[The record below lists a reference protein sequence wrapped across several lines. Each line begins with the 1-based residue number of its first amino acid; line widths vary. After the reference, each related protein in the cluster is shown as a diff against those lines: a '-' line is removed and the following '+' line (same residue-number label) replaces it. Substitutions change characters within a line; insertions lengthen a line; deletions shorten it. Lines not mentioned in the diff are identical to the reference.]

1 MQSDRRLWRGREETV
16 KRRIYRGLLS
26 LIGLCLL
33 LAVSGC
39 GFSFSP
45 EELYSLPQL
54 PAEYTELNNCINQV
68 IESGAEYA
76 APVSGSNIQS
86 VQLEDLNG
94 DGEEEA
100 VAFFRNTADEKPLK
114 IYIFTAEE
122 ETYRQTAV
130 IEGTGTSIYSIA
142 YEDLDQD
149 GWKELLV
156 GWRVNTDLQALS
168 VYTLRSGVP
177 EELIRGTNYVRYAVN
192 DLNQDDLWELV
203 VFRADAEGNGMADYY
218 CWEDGALQLRTSARI
233 TSTMAELS
241 QQGRVKSG
249 TLADSSP
256 ALFVTGVE
264 ESAWMATDI
273 LTVKNG
279 ELVNIL
285 LSDVTGVSSEVAP
298 FCALYPEDINSDGIT
313 EVPHPE
319 SIPSWGNVGEEI
331 CRRIDWYAY
340 ASDGTKTL
348 ALSTYHNVEDG
359 WYLRL
364 PDSWRDQIL
373 ITRTAGAEASTV
385 TFSIQGDGTE
395 PPRDFLRIT
404 KLTGSNREIQ
414 ATRAGRIIL
423 RRQPEIIYTAELLEA
438 NSGWEYGLTED
449 EVREAFNLITTE
461 WTAGDS

>member
-1 MQSDRRLWRGREETV
+1 M
-16 KRRIYRGLLS
+16 
-26 LIGLCLL
+26 
-33 LAVSGC
+33 
-39 GFSFSP
+39 
-45 EELYSLPQL
+45 
-54 PAEYTELNNCINQV
+54 

-218 CWEDGALQLRTSARI
+218 CLLYTS
-233 TSTMAELS
+233 
-241 QQGRVKSG
+241 
-249 TLADSSP
+249 
-256 ALFVTGVE
+256 
-264 ESAWMATDI
+264 
-273 LTVKNG
+273 
-279 ELVNIL
+279 
-285 LSDVTGVSSEVAP
+285 
-298 FCALYPEDINSDGIT
+298 
-313 EVPHPE
+313 
-319 SIPSWGNVGEEI
+319 PS
-331 CRRIDWYAY
+331 
-340 ASDGTKTL
+340 
-348 ALSTYHNVEDG
+348 
-359 WYLRL
+359 
-364 PDSWRDQIL
+364 
-373 ITRTAGAEASTV
+373 
-385 TFSIQGDGTE
+385 
-395 PPRDFLRIT
+395 PRDR
-404 KLTGSNREIQ
+404 G
-414 ATRAGRIIL
+414 
-423 RRQPEIIYTAELLEA
+423 
-438 NSGWEYGLTED
+438 
-449 EVREAFNLITTE
+449 
-461 WTAGDS
+461 